1 MYIWWN
7 CAILK
12 MALKN
17 INSEEGIK
25 KNNLFGIERKQFV
38 VWPQNQM
45 RNPKY
50 ARKTVKGGGGSLIL
64 WSRVFKIVFSHFCL
78 STQFLWKDA
87 LHREI
92 VEKKIYFLPTKFSP
106 IFIRLWM
113 RYFTVAHTLFILYLC
128 SFQFFLRAI
137 VCWYVTWAIVT
148 YNMKLKEWVSNQNSF
163 YQYSEELVQK
173 RPFVFFLKR
182 AKSCFSYIFSKE
194 KFYNFFMC
202 NY

>member
-1 MYIWWN
+1 M
-7 CAILK
+7 
-12 MALKN
+12 
-17 INSEEGIK
+17 
-25 KNNLFGIERKQFV
+25 
-38 VWPQNQM
+38 WPQNQI

-64 WSRVFKIVFSHFCL
+64 WSWIFKIVFCHIYL
-78 STQFLWKDA
+78 LTQFLWKDA

-113 RYFTVAHTLFILYLC
+113 CYFTVAHTLYILIIYVA
-128 SFQFFLRAI
+128 FNFFLRAI

-148 YNMKLKEWVSNQNSF
+148 YNMKLKEWRSNQISF

-173 RPFVFFLKR
+173 RHFVFFLKEPKVVFHTYFQR
-182 AKSCFSYIFSKE
+182 KSFIITIFYVQLLIVFKTSENIQLIVRKLI
-194 KFYNFFMC
+194 KVLLKKGGLYFCIFYMC
-202 NY
+202 